1 MAQVPNKNIDNAS
14 GQVVRLDIQNT
25 GKAIATHNFGP
36 RNDAGTILP
45 CEFLADDTTNK
56 LLIRKSSGGDQANPN
71 PTSGTAADFFVIGNL
86 DTEHLGLL
94 PRAGTTTFPMTGQ
107 LIIDEG
113 SGASAPA
120 IAFDG
125 DADTGIFRVGPNTI
139 GFATAGVERVEISD
153 AGLDMSN
160 GLAIRFQDSSGAP
173 YVALKSPSSVGDN
186 RTFTLPATTGSVGQF
201 LSVST
206 SNHSA
211 TNAELEFATPQ
222 SVPTGAVFCMAVLTV
237 PTGYLEC
244 NGAAVSRTTYAAL
257 FGVIGTQYNTGGET
271 SSEFRLPDLRGEFVR
286 GFDNG
291 RNIDSD
297 RVSASDGIGSSQ
309 TSQNK
314 QHNHT
319 ATSNVTDNGHR
330 HSPTVSASGG
340 QNNLNSAAEG
350 RGIAINDNVVGNY
363 GGGSG
368 TGLGPLG
375 NRHFMNNATTGI
387 SVSTTTQNH
396 GGSEARPRNVA
407 LMYIIRT

>member
-71 PTSGTAADFFVIGNL
+71 PPTGTAADFFVIGNL

-107 LIIDEG
+107 LIIDDG

-120 IAFDG
+120 IAFNG
-125 DADTGIFRVGPNTI
+125 DAATGIFRVGPNTI

-244 NGAAVSRTTYAAL
+244 NGAEVSRTQYSVL
-257 FGVIGTQYNTGGET
+257 FGVIGTQYGTGNG
-271 SSEFRLPDLRGEFVR
+271 SSTFNLPDLRGEFVR

-291 RNIDSD
+291 REIDSD
-297 RVSASDGIGSSQ
+297 RVSASAGIGSSQ
-309 TSQNK
+309 SDQNK

-319 ATSNVTDNGHR
+319 ATSSVTDSGHR
-330 HSPTVSASGG
+330 HLPEQQSA
-340 QNNLNSAAEG
+340 NSQQANG
-350 RGIAINDNVVGNY
+350 RSVAVNDNNVGNY
-363 GGGSG
+363 GSGSG
-368 TGLGPLG
+368 AGLGPLG
-375 NRHFMNNATTGI
+375 NRHFLQNTTTGI
-387 SVSTTTQNH
+387 SVATTTAND
-396 GGSEARPRNVA
+396 GGGETRPRNIA
-407 LMYIIRT
+407 MMYIIKF